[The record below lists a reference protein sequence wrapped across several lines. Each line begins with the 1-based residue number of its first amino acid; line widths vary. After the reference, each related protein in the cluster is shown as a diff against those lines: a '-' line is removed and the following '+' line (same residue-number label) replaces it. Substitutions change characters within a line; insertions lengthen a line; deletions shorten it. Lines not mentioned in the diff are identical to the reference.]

1 MKTSK
6 VGSLILPLDSDHL
19 HSCGL
24 TRLQNK
30 VTGTKIFYHRL
41 IIEERKRKYSTHFN
55 PSQSMPQ
62 STLASEGIKETPTS
76 NQTTNDH
83 HHHSNDDSIGHP
95 TSSHESFD
103 HIEGGSHKLRDQ
115 GDNDEYTDITQEI
128 LVVKCVIPGQQQ
140 STTRH
145 LVKRQSNGQSFP
157 IWDLPDN
164 FTESSE

>member
-6 VGSLILPLDSDHL
+6 VGSLILPLDSNHL

-41 IIEERKRKYSTHFN
+41 IIEERKKKYSTHQ
-55 PSQSMPQ
+55 SQSLPQ
-62 STLASEGIKETPTS
+62 FTLASEGKETPTS
-76 NQTTNDH
+76 NQTSNHH
-83 HHHSNDDSIGHP
+83 HHHSNDDAIGHS

-103 HIEGGSHKLRDQ
+103 HIEVGHKEQ
-115 GDNDEYTDITQEI
+115 GENLGDDYTDVTQEI

-140 STTRH
+140 STRH
-145 LVKRQSNGQSFP
+145 LVKRQSGQSFP